1 LRFHFFDV
9 IKFCNCIVQKQL
21 TVHAVHM
28 ISLFQKCLD
37 KDPAKR
43 WSCEQLLQHPFFDR
57 HSFKKPVY
65 RIARERDRE
74 AELAAVRVSEQWM
87 KGS

>member
-1 LRFHFFDV
+1 
-9 IKFCNCIVQKQL
+9 
-21 TVHAVHM
+21 M

-57 HSFKKPVY
+57 HSFKKPDY
-65 RIARERDRE
+65 GDLDRIARERDRV